1 MSGKTTKHVPI
12 SQGLNNHQ
20 TTQKIC
26 QKTVRP
32 EPPAEETLKAYP
44 ATKTCRGAPSP
55 MNYTYIYI
63 LIHYTSSGI
72 CFFCTFFLLIFVIIS
87 YLIFSAIMM
96 INDRP
101 TEHHHCPR
109 MAGSPLHHHRKMST
123 LELQR
128 AVENASNLHQTS
140 IIIDIMTS

>member
-63 LIHYTSSGI
+63 NTLYIIRYL
-72 CFFCTFFLLIFVIIS
+72 FFLYV
-87 YLIFSAIMM
+87 FSPYFCDYQLSDILGD
-96 INDRP
+96 NDD
-101 TEHHHCPR
+101 
-109 MAGSPLHHHRKMST
+109 K
-123 LELQR
+123 
-128 AVENASNLHQTS
+128 
-140 IIIDIMTS
+140 